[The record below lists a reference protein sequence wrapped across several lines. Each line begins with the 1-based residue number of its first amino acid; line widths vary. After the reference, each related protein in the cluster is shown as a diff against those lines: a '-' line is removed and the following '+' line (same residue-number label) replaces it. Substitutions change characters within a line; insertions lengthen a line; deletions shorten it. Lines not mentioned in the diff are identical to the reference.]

1 MNNPSQQVIQGTV
14 YSVLLT
20 VSFSHL
26 LNDLMQSIIPSVYP
40 VIKENYNFTFTQIGV
55 ITLVFQITA
64 SILQPFVG
72 AYTDKRPKPFS
83 LALAMVFTLFGILV
97 LSQASQFYM
106 FLVAVALIGLG
117 SSIFHPEASRVA
129 YLASGGRK
137 GFAQSV
143 FQLGGNIGSAIGPL
157 LAAVFV
163 ITQGQGAIAWF
174 GLVPILGMV
183 ILFQL
188 GKWYRDHLIQRKNNP
203 GTSFSDYANNLS
215 KKRIRWSLFIL
226 LTLLFSKY
234 FYMAGMTNYFTFYL
248 IEKFQVSIQASQYY
262 LFAFL
267 FAIALGTIIGGPL
280 GDRFGRKY
288 VIWFS
293 ILGAAPFTLLLPYVG
308 LFGAVSLAILI
319 GFIMASAF
327 SAILVYATDLIPGK
341 IGMISGL
348 FFGFMFGIA
357 GIGSVVLG
365 RLADLSGIDLM
376 FKVCSYLPLI
386 GIITVFLP
394 DDAVLRR
401 GRR

>member
-1 MNNPSQQVIQGTV
+1 
-14 YSVLLT
+14 
-20 VSFSHL
+20 
-26 LNDLMQSIIPSVYP
+26 
-40 VIKENYNFTFTQIGV
+40 
-55 ITLVFQITA
+55 
-64 SILQPFVG
+64 
-72 AYTDKRPKPFS
+72 
-83 LALAMVFTLFGILV
+83 
-97 LSQASQFYM
+97 
-106 FLVAVALIGLG
+106 VALIGLG

-137 GFAQSV
+137 GFAQSF
-143 FQLGGNIGSAIGPL
+143 FQLGGNVGSAIGPL

-183 ILFQL
+183 ILFRL

-203 GTSFSDYANNLS
+203 GGSFSDYAHSLS
-215 KKRIRWSLFIL
+215 KKRIRLSLFIL
-226 LTLLFSKY
+226 LALLFSKY
-234 FYMAGMTNYFTFYL
+234 FYMAGMTNYFTFFL
-248 IEKFQVSIQASQYY
+248 IDKFQLSIQASQYY

-267 FAIALGTIIGGPL
+267 FAIALGTIVGGHL

-308 LFGAVSLAILI
+308 LFGTVFLAILI

-365 RLADLSGIDLM
+365 HLADHSGIDLM

-386 GIITVFLP
+386 GIIAAFLP
-394 DDAVLRR
+394 DDGLLRKVR
-401 GRR
+401 S